1 MNGGQM
7 TKTSIDK
14 AAGMISSTV
23 SQKAK
28 NRPITLKKS
37 PTLDPLELRH
47 LKYARHHNDRNRDR
61 DQYQQDQK
69 IFVSRGK
76 DASLAT

>member
-37 PTLDPLELRH
+37 PH
-47 LKYARHHNDRNRDR
+47 
-61 DQYQQDQK
+61 
-69 IFVSRGK
+69 
-76 DASLAT
+76 